1 MFQSPAHCPAPFAA
15 GGAHTEG
22 TRCQK
27 KGQRGHGGGP
37 GKMTGAG
44 EKGPTTQHSTD
55 SQKWEE
61 RKTIVGAGVKAEDGE
76 RGVLPGLTSVPPR
89 GLGRGSQTGRG
100 GSSFTGSPSLLTYVS
115 RTAFKIPQKF

>member
-15 GGAHTEG
+15 GGARSEG

-37 GKMTGAG
+37 GKMTAAG
-44 EKGPTTQHSTD
+44 ETGATTQRQTD

-61 RKTIVGAGVKAEDGE
+61 RKTIGGARVKAEDGE
-76 RGVLPGLTSVPPR
+76 KGVLPG
-89 GLGRGSQTGRG
+89 
-100 GSSFTGSPSLLTYVS
+100 
-115 RTAFKIPQKF
+115 